1 MHFAENPES
10 DQWFQIYSNWNILET
25 IKTKR
30 MGDSTKS
37 DDKQMRNILYANGV
51 LFNMDHFERVLK
63 FIV

>member
-1 MHFAENPES
+1 
-10 DQWFQIYSNWNILET
+10 
-25 IKTKR
+25 